1 MKNTYLEILK
11 KSYVNPTPQDIEN
24 FEDILTDEG
33 LGKCKPKFH
42 LFAFLFG
49 WFYLLYRRMTM
60 EAMGVLI
67 VSLMI
72 GYILAYARIAPLLV
86 LMIMIGVN
94 SFLSGFCYYFLYLN
108 KFAKDVEFCGNYNIE
123 CIKEKSQ
130 PKMSYVIM
138 AVAGILILIW
148 PWIYALI
155 SGTNLHQ

>member
-42 LFAFLFG
+42 FFAFLFG

-72 GYILAYARIAPLLV
+72 GYILAYAKIAPLLV
-86 LMIMIGVN
+86 LFIMIGVN
-94 SFLSGFCYYFLYLN
+94 SLLSGFCYYFLYLN
-108 KFAKDVEFCGNYNIE
+108 KFAKDVEFCGKHNIE
-123 CIKEKSQ
+123 CIRVKSQ
-130 PKMSYVIM
+130 PKISYVII
-138 AVAGILILIW
+138 AVVLIVILIW

-155 SGTNLHQ
+155 SGTNLH